1 MPLIYDEFDGEIAKD
16 DNARS
21 SKSNVGK
28 SQDAL
33 TVLRHSWLQ
42 LSEVHSSQKT
52 ASHLEIRETA
62 AADVDHLN
70 HLEHLDLFI
79 PKMEVVTK
87 ELLMAHKTC
96 RCLKYI
102 ICRNCLENMGI

>member
-1 MPLIYDEFDGEIAKD
+1 MRSPLTYDEFDGEIAKD

-21 SKSNVGK
+21 SKSNAVK
-28 SQDAL
+28 SQDEL
-33 TVLRHSWLQ
+33 TVPRCFCLQ

-62 AADVDHLN
+62 AADVDRLN
-70 HLEHLDLFI
+70 HLEHLDLFV
-79 PKMEVVTK
+79 PKLEVVTN

-96 RCLKYI
+96 RLYK
-102 ICRNCLENMGI
+102 LTSNMGI